1 MNFKRWVE
9 VRQAYLPF
17 LFCIL
22 ILTISAYKVVV
33 QPLSHVLL
41 FATPWTAA
49 CQASLSLT
57 IFWSLFKFMYKAVYS
72 FSIIGYRGCNQCDF
86 SIDHLVMAMCKVVS
100 CVVENVFAITS
111 SFSWQNSISL
121 WPTSFCSP
129 RPNSLLCQVFL
140 VFLLLHS
147 NHQWWIEHHFFD
159 VSSRRSSRYSEN
171 WSTLASAALVVGTF
185 ECLALEINWGHSVIF
200 YITPKYCISDSF
212 FFFFWLWELLHFF
225 YGILAHSSRYNGHLN

>member
-41 FATPWTAA
+41 LATPWTAA

-57 IFWSLFKFMYKAVYS
+57 IFWSLSKFMYKAVYS

-100 CVVENVFAITS
+100 CVVENRYLLSPVHSLGRIQLAFDLLPFVLQGQTRCYAKYFLTSYFCIPIT
-111 SFSWQNSISL
+111 ND
-121 WPTSFCSP
+121 
-129 RPNSLLCQVFL
+129 
-140 VFLLLHS
+140 
-147 NHQWWIEHHFFD
+147 E
-159 VSSRRSSRYSEN
+159 
-171 WSTLASAALVVGTF
+171 
-185 ECLALEINWGHSVIF
+185 
-200 YITPKYCISDSF
+200 
-212 FFFFWLWELLHFF
+212 
-225 YGILAHSSRYNGHLN
+225 